1 MSLDTTAHLEAPL
14 RGKHHDL
21 LSWSSASCGC
31 CMDLLSWLFLI
42 PPFCFGICAHHLLGN
57 ILTSPLDPISP
68 NTFCKIPISKQLPTA
83 PNLLRNRTGTP
94 PLLPPDA
101 PKTSPSS
108 PNAPHRGASGPA
120 APRQAFLAVEPTWS
134 NNWKTHCFFLDSLKM
149 SKTHDQSSMNRTYVQ
164 PHVKIAIKSRM
175 VG

>member
-1 MSLDTTAHLEAPL
+1 
-14 RGKHHDL
+14 
-21 LSWSSASCGC
+21 
-31 CMDLLSWLFLI
+31 
-42 PPFCFGICAHHLLGN
+42 LGN

-68 NTFCKIPISKQLPTA
+68 NIFCKIPISKQLPAA

-120 APRQAFLAVEPTWS
+120 APRQAFLAVEPTWL